1 MVGSGDVGHCRNRD
15 GQDAMGTAD
24 ASGPFIQHRDHHLPD
39 PQVVQAHRH
48 RRNVHN
54 GIHRSHFVEMDFFQG
69 GAMGFGFRFSQDGED
84 LHRQGMGPFRQVPL
98 GQDVQYFLEAPMCM
112 MVMMG
117 MGFGASLLVF
127 MFMVMVMDMVPVLVT
142 LPFRDF
148 CLVLGKPVE
157 IIHIMVMVLVFCIQ
171 FHQEITAVQPSL
183 LHPADFHRIP
193 GQRQGSKGLP
203 EHLLVCPQIQQ
214 GPYGHVPADAAFT
227 FQIKQFIHDF
237 PFPFCRPAG

>member
-1 MVGSGDVGHCRNRD
+1 
-15 GQDAMGTAD
+15 
-24 ASGPFIQHRDHHLPD
+24 
-39 PQVVQAHRH
+39 
-48 RRNVHN
+48 
-54 GIHRSHFVEMDFFQG
+54 
-69 GAMGFGFRFSQDGED
+69 
-84 LHRQGMGPFRQVPL
+84 MGPFRQVPL
-98 GQDVQYFLEAPMCM
+98 GQDVQYFPEAPMCM

-117 MGFGASLLVF
+117 FSTVLQVSMI
-127 MFMVMVMDMVPVLVT
+127 MMMDMVPVLAA

-183 LHPADFHRIP
+183 LHPADFHRIT

-203 EHLLVCPQIQQ
+203 EHLLVRPQIQQ
-214 GPYGHVPADAAFT
+214 GSYGHIPADAAFA
-227 FQIKQFIHDF
+227 FQIEQFIHDF